1 MNRMSTTRV
10 AMIAGCAIASS
21 AAAQLID
28 VEPSKANGTFIAGS
42 GIPGDNF
49 MGDVGDIGV
58 YIKARARS
66 NGEPIAV
73 HGNTYIVLDGPAP
86 SSASPWW
93 SFDFQFSPDL
103 ADTIGGQ
110 NYNLSL
116 QLDLDGSFSTSYAA
130 VSMPMFDSDAS
141 PLNSWDDNDGYF
153 VNPGGGA
160 WSEDTTAYVH
170 SQSWHAGFSFLN
182 GSILPAGDYDLRFSA
197 MPTDGPIAD
206 RSVARHALVRV
217 IPADDAALTLD
228 VENDC
233 LDGSESQVVVE
244 VNLSNAQDIIVGGQ
258 FFLQYDTSKLTF
270 VSADPGD
277 APFTSEVFELVNAG
291 PGEITYAVGIPSGS
305 GTDDATTMARLT
317 FTVTGDFCAEDD
329 LVAFRT
335 GVLPTRITDDNGTDI
350 QPTLVNTH
358 LITRDSVA
366 PSITAPPDIVVYAD
380 AGSCTATLDITENF
394 ENPIATGP
402 TQAPGVWYTD
412 RYDPAVFASSGGEL
426 HIGIDDADSEANR
439 PGSYSSAFYNTQ
451 GRKYDVDIPVGHKW
465 SGKLYIG
472 SDWNAGVSKRSDI
485 WATTFDSGGNISG
498 YPILGFVS
506 NDSDNPLNA
515 TPAMVDQD
523 PRFRWYSQ
531 DTDQDPSNG
540 YTPDW
545 VELGLPAGFTYDRWW
560 TLEVEMTDAAF
571 IARVIDDGGNVVLS
585 FTDVLTFG
593 SIRAGNLIMQAYNW
607 GADYDVYW
615 DDIVVGPQGAVA
627 TDNCSALDITY
638 ERSDN
643 PLLSLGDPFPV
654 GTTTVTWTAVD
665 KCGNVSVDTNTV
677 TVDGNSLLDV
687 AVELQG
693 TVAVGPF
700 TRCITFELTPTGGGA
715 PVVVTEDMTFTGG
728 LAVGA
733 IEVPCSPN
741 GYECITARD
750 TLHTLRSKDTDHF
763 AVVGP
768 NYYADFTTAGDGDEL
783 LGGNLND
790 DSFID
795 ILDFGIF
802 IGQFGAV
809 VSPNTPCPTS
819 GPHPDVTGDGNVN
832 AGDFTFIQINFLEF
846 SELNCDGSQLIDN
859 SGNFAESGPLVR
871 RTGPVTSI
879 SIDELHGMGMG
890 DLAEADL
897 NGDGML
903 DTGDVAA
910 FLSGA
915 RPDHV
920 ADIDASG
927 LVDFFDVQQLLG
939 VFGEQA
945 GLPYDM
951 NGDGLVSFEDLD
963 FVIARMGMQF

>member
-1 MNRMSTTRV
+1 MNRMSTARL
-10 AMIAGCAIASS
+10 AMIAGCAIAST

-28 VEPSKANGTFIAGS
+28 VEPSKANGTFISGS

-58 YIKARARS
+58 YIKARARV
-66 NGEPIAV
+66 GGQPIAV
-73 HGNTYIVLDGPAP
+73 HGNTYIVLDGEYAP
-86 SSASPWW
+86 STGVSWW
-93 SFDFQFSPDL
+93 SFDFQFSPNA
-103 ADTIGGQ
+103 ADTIAGQ

-116 QLDLDGSFSTSYAA
+116 QLDLDSSFSTSYAA
-130 VSMPMFDSDAS
+130 VSWPMFDDDVVVG
-141 PLNSWDDNDGYF
+141 NSWDENDGYF
-153 VNPGGGA
+153 VNPGGA
-160 WSEDTTAYVH
+160 VWSDNNIDYVM
-170 SQSWHAGFSFLN
+170 SQSWRADFGFLN

-197 MPTDGPIAD
+197 TPTDGPIAS
-206 RSVARHALVRV
+206 RTVARHALVRV

-228 VENDC
+228 VQDEC
-233 LDGSESQVVVE
+233 LGAGETQVVVE

-291 PGEITYAVGIPSGS
+291 LGEITYAVGIPSGS

-317 FTVTGDFCAEDD
+317 FTTTADFCAEDD

-358 LITRDSVA
+358 LIERDSVA
-366 PSITAPPDIVVYAD
+366 PSITAPPPISVYAD
-380 AGSCTATLDITENF
+380 AGSCTATLDNVENF

-412 RYDPAVFASSGGEL
+412 RFDPAEFEATGGEL
-426 HIGIDDADSEANR
+426 HIGIDDADFH
-439 PGSYSSAFYNTQ
+439 SSGLPNFYNTQ
-451 GRKYDVDIPVGHKW
+451 GRKYDVDIPVGYKW

-472 SDWNAGVSKRSDI
+472 TDWTTTVKRSDI

-506 NDSDNPLNA
+506 NNPSDDLNPSA
-515 TPAMVDQD
+515 TPV

-531 DTDQDPSNG
+531 DTDQNPSNG
-540 YTPDW
+540 YTAGW
-545 VELGLPAGFTYDRWW
+545 VELGLPGGFVYDAWY

-571 IARVIDDGGNVVLS
+571 IARVKNASGDILLS

-593 SIRAGNLIMQAYNW
+593 SIRAGNLIMQAYNF
-607 GADYDVYW
+607 GEDYDVYW
-615 DDIVVGPQGAVA
+615 DDIVVGPQGPIA

-643 PLLSLGDPFPV
+643 PLLSLADPFPE
-654 GTTTVTWTAVD
+654 GTTTVTWTATD
-665 KCGNVSVDTNTV
+665 ACGNTSSDTQLV
-677 TVDGNSLLDV
+677 TVDGMSLLDV

-693 TVAVGPF
+693 MVEVGPF
-700 TRCITFELTPTGGGA
+700 DRCITFELFPFGGGL
-715 PVVVTEDMTFTGG
+715 PTIVTETMTFNSGI
-728 LAVGA
+728 AVGA
-733 IEVPCSPN
+733 IEVPCFDG
-741 GYECITARD
+741 GYICITARD
-750 TLHTLRSKDTDHF
+750 ALHTLRKTDNDNF
-763 AVVGP
+763 SIVGP

-783 LGGNLND
+783 IGGNLND
-790 DSFID
+790 DPYID

-802 IGQFGAV
+802 IGQFGTFPAV
-809 VSPNTPCPTS
+809 NTPCGFV
-819 GPHPDVTGDGNVN
+819 GPHADVSGDGEVEV
-832 AGDFTFIQINFLEF
+832 GDFTFIQINFLEF
-846 SELNCDGSQLIDN
+846 SELRCDGSLLIDD
-859 SGNFAESGPLVR
+859 SGDFASAKGLER

-879 SIDELHGMGMG
+879 SIDQLHGMGMG
-890 DLAEADL
+890 NLAEADL

-910 FLSGA
+910 FLNGA
-915 RPDHV
+915 RPDHM
-920 ADIDASG
+920 ADLDGSG
-927 LVDFFDVQQLLG
+927 LVDFFDVQKLLG
-939 VFGEQA
+939 VLGQSA

-951 NGDGLVSFEDLD
+951 NGDGLVSIEDLN